1 MRITR
6 LTTTHRVECEADRQ
20 KALAV
25 LRQTYEEEKAWVM
38 KAESVFTL
46 EDLSDA
52 KVSWFLATVRGMP
65 VGVLRVVYDPPIEQ
79 YVAYAPK
86 PINAVYGI
94 DIANFVRNE
103 RIAEIGRFAV
113 IPEKRNSISVVLS
126 LMRAATLE
134 VVAREYSQL
143 ITDVFENDP
152 HSPFGF
158 HTRIVGFRP
167 VATHE
172 TGELR
177 HKGARIT
184 LVLDL
189 KFAYQRFRARGHWF
203 FRTMTRGWTHAM
215 HQRLAV

>member
-1 MRITR
+1 MRISR
-6 LTTTHRVECEADRQ
+6 LTTTRRVENEEQRQ

-25 LRQTYEEEKAWVM
+25 LKATYQEEKAWVLD
-38 KAESVFTL
+38 AESVFP
-46 EDLSDA
+46 EADLSDA
-52 KVSWFLATVRGMP
+52 KISWFLATARGKP

-79 YVAYAPK
+79 YIAYAPK
-86 PINAVYGI
+86 PIDFAS
-94 DIANFVRNE
+94 DINIADFVRNE

-113 IPEKRNSISVVLS
+113 VPERRNGVGVVLS
-126 LMRAATLE
+126 LMRAATRE

-172 TGELR
+172 IGELR
-177 HKGARIT
+177 YKGKRIT
-184 LVLDL
+184 LVLDI
-189 KFAYQRFRARGHWF
+189 KVAYQCFRARGHWF
-203 FRTMTRGWTHAM
+203 FRTMTRGWTEAM
-215 HQRLAV
+215 HKRLAT